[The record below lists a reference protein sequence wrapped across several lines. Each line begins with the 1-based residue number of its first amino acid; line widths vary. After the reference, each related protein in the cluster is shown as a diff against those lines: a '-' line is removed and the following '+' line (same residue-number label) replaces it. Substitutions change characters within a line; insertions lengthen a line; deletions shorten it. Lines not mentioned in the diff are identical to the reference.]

1 MKTAIGD
8 YLRRLRLER
17 GEVLKDMSEKLDV
30 SSAFL
35 SAVENGKKMFPEN
48 WYLKMQE
55 LYSLDDTEIEAL
67 RDAAL
72 ESGRSIRL
80 NLQGASDE
88 RRKLAVSSARSF
100 DSLDEKTSKEIFEI
114 LNKENNNRD

>member
-30 SSAFL
+30 SAAFL
-35 SAVENGKKMFPEN
+35 SAVENGKKKFPEK
-48 WYLKMQE
+48 WYLKLQE
-55 LYSLDDTEIEAL
+55 LYSLDDTEVEAL

-72 ESGRSIRL
+72 ESSRSIRL

-88 RRKLAVSSARSF
+88 RRKLAVSFARSF

>member
-30 SSAFL
+30 SAAFL
-35 SAVENGKKMFPEN
+35 SGVENGKKKFPEK
-48 WYLKMQE
+48 WYLKLQE

-72 ESGRSIRL
+72 ESGRSIKL

-88 RRKLAVSSARSF
+88 RRKLAVSFARSF

-114 LNKENNNRD
+114 LNKENNNT